1 MQSINRYEE
10 RLTNYIHQKD
20 LATFREQ
27 DFQQW
32 SLTEEGCG
40 YCVSHAETW
49 HFFGFVPRPNQ
60 EMLLVAVT
68 QKQDFLY
75 YRLDAAALQKK
86 VEGQKRL
93 WNVPHQQS
101 WQATLLDFS
110 GVHPLFL
117 AQLAW
122 KVMPGSLEMWDE
134 DRAIILVAQLARPLG
149 PLGTD
154 PQMDL
159 THALFQ
165 FLEKPIIKF
174 LVNAFPTATLGQ
186 YRFLSEAEDPVDQQE
201 RMQALQR
208 RPGLVP
214 RFLLA
219 DL

>member
-1 MQSINRYEE
+1 MQPINRYED
-10 RLTNYIHQKD
+10 RLTNYIHHKD

-27 DFQQW
+27 YFQQW
-32 SLTEEGCG
+32 SFTEEGCC
-40 YCVSHAETW
+40 YCISHVGTW

-60 EMLLVAVT
+60 EMLLVAVN
-68 QKQDFLY
+68 QKLDFLY
-75 YRLDAAALQKK
+75 YRLDAASLQKK

-93 WNVPHQQS
+93 WNVPHQHS
-101 WQATLLDFS
+101 WQATLLDFCQ
-110 GVHPLFL
+110 VHPLFL
-117 AQLAW
+117 EQLAW
-122 KVMPGSLEMWDE
+122 KHMPGSLEMWDE
-134 DRAIILVAQLARPLG
+134 DRTIILVAQLARPLG

-165 FLEKPIIKF
+165 FMEKPIIKF
-174 LVNAFPTATLGQ
+174 LINAFPVATLGQ
-186 YRFLSEAEDPVDQQE
+186 YRFLSEVEDPAERQD

-208 RPGLVP
+208 CPSLVP